1 MTEVPRSNDK
11 KKVIETRVLVA
22 AQKAG
27 VPVPFG
33 ETPGEEPDFR
43 FNQDTLGVEISELLK
58 PASSNF
64 GIVPVETENYHQK
77 IVQLAQQQYYAAADA
92 TPVTINLYFANT
104 RGKRR
109 DKQDMART
117 LAEFIKTNL
126 PGPND
131 TLNFGDLE
139 LPEGFG
145 SMSLWRESRD
155 WWCGQSG
162 SYSVSDI
169 RDALTSSITAKNK
182 LVPTYRKNLAHDA
195 HVWLL
200 LYSTFAVA
208 RGMEIPSGIEQWR
221 FSFDFDRV
229 FWFTTLGD
237 KFIEIQKTEAT
248 RIATEA

>member
-1 MTEVPRSNDK
+1 MPRSNDEK
-11 KKVIETRVLVA
+11 KAVETRVLMA
-22 AQKAG
+22 ARKAG
-27 VPVPFG
+27 IPAPLG

-43 FNQDTLGVEISELLK
+43 FSQNTLGIEISELLK

-64 GIVPVETENYHQK
+64 GIVTAEAESYHQK
-77 IVQLAQQQYYAAADA
+77 IIQLAQQQYYTAAGAI
-92 TPVTINLYFANT
+92 PVTINLYFANA

-117 LAEFIKTNL
+117 LTEFIKVNL

-131 TLNFGDLE
+131 TLNFNGLK

-145 SMSLWRESRD
+145 SMSIWRESKD
-155 WWCGQSG
+155 WWCGESG

-182 LVPTYRKNLAHDA
+182 LVPTYKKNLAPGA
-195 HVWLL
+195 QVWLV

-208 RGMEIPSGIEQWR
+208 RGMEIPCGIEQWR
-221 FSFDFDRV
+221 FNFDFDRV

-237 KFIEIQKTEAT
+237 RFIEIQQAGAAKTT
-248 RIATEA
+248 GL